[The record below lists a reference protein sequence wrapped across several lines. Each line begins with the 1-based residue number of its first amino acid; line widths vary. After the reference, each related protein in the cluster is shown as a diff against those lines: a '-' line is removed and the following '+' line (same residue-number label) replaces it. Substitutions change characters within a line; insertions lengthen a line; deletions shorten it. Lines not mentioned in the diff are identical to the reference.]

1 MQKEKYNYKKLVK
14 KILLSLVVLIVFLVL
29 LYWLF
34 KGLGITNLNEE
45 ELQAY
50 LASFGSLAPILFILL
65 VFLQVTFIPI
75 PSTVVVVV
83 GDYLFGFWLSFLYS
97 FIGMMIGSMV
107 AFYLGRWLGKKFIY
121 WIVSDKEVVDNYILK
136 LQGKENVLLFFMFL
150 FPFFPDDLLCMVAG
164 VLPISGI
171 SFFIMQ
177 FFTRSTTI
185 LATLF
190 VLSGDV
196 IPFNKYGIP
205 IIVMIIIIFGIIFYM
220 CYKNSDKINKWFSNI
235 IDKIFHK
242 MKK

>member
-1 MQKEKYNYKKLVK
+1 
-14 KILLSLVVLIVFLVL
+14 
-29 LYWLF
+29 
-34 KGLGITNLNEE
+34 
-45 ELQAY
+45 
-50 LASFGSLAPILFILL
+50 
-65 VFLQVTFIPI
+65 
-75 PSTVVVVV
+75 
-83 GDYLFGFWLSFLYS
+83 
-97 FIGMMIGSMV
+97 
-107 AFYLGRWLGKKFIY
+107 
-121 WIVSDKEVVDNYILK
+121 
-136 LQGKENVLLFFMFL
+136 
-150 FPFFPDDLLCMVAG
+150 
-164 VLPISGI
+164 
-171 SFFIMQ
+171 MQ